1 MGVLV
6 VFDAAHDEYRCQ
18 CVCIYIYMY
27 IYTYTYNI
35 YIYIQIQHTCY
46 IATLEVH
53 RSTILV
59 LCMKIRRVIHQ
70 P

>member
-1 MGVLV
+1 MLHTTSI
-6 VFDAAHDEYRCQ
+6 DASVY
-18 CVCIYIYMY
+18 VYIYICIYTLIR
-27 IYTYTYNI
+27 II